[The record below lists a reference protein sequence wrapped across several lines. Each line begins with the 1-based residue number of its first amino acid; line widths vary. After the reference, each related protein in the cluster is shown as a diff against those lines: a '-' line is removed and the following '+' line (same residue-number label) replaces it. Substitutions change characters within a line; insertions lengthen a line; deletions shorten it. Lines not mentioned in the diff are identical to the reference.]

1 MQKNDKS
8 VLTAWTMYDWA
19 NSVYSLSISSAIFPL
34 FYEIYTKR
42 YGHETMEIFGMSFKN
57 TAVYSY
63 TLSFAF
69 LLNVLLVPILSGIAD
84 AKGNKKSFMRFFIL
98 MGSMGCSSMF
108 WFSGDNYVFGLAC
121 FLLATIGFAGSLVF
135 YNAYL
140 PEIATPDRFDQL
152 SARGFTMGYIGSVI
166 LLIVNLM
173 FLQKSSWFGLPEP
186 TADNSLAFR
195 VGFLTVGIWWFL
207 WSLWPLYKLPGKT
220 NVKKDSSIWKGF
232 KELKN
237 VFNEVKTMKPLLIFL
252 ASFFVYTMGVQTVIY
267 VAALFGKNELQLESS
282 DMIITILLIQL
293 IGIAGAYFFAWLA
306 DKKGNKFG
314 IILALS
320 IWALSCVLAYFLQP
334 KQPNQFFGLA
344 CLIGTVMGGVQSLS
358 RATYAKLIPGD
369 KDNASFFSFYEVTEK
384 LAIVIGTFVWALV
397 DDLTGSMRNSIMMLM
412 AFFIIGII
420 ILTFLKSDKINGK
433 STVKS

>member
-1 MQKNDKS
+1 MEKNNKS

-42 YGHETMEIFGMSFKN
+42 YHHETMHFMGMSFKN
-57 TAVYSY
+57 TALYSY

-69 LLNVLLVPILSGIAD
+69 LLNVILVPILSGISD
-84 AKGNKKSFMRFFIL
+84 ATGNKKSFMRFFIL

-108 WFSGDNYVFGLAC
+108 WFSGDNYIFGLSC

-140 PEIATPDRFDQL
+140 PEIATPDKFDNL

-166 LLIVNLM
+166 LLVVNLM
-173 FLQKSSWFGLPEP
+173 FLQKPAWFGLPEP
-186 TADNSLAFR
+186 SADNSLAFR

-207 WSLWPLYKLPGKT
+207 WSLWPLIKLPGKS
-220 NVKKDSSIWKGF
+220 KSSGNGNIWKGF
-232 KELKN
+232 YELNKVWKEVIK
-237 VFNEVKTMKPLLIFL
+237 MKPLLIFL
-252 ASFFVYTMGVQTVIY
+252 GSFFVYTMGVQTVIY

-293 IGIAGAYFFAWLA
+293 IGIAGAFFFAWLA

-314 IILALS
+314 IILALCV
-320 IWALSCVLAYFLQP
+320 WAISCILAYFLQP

-344 CLIGTVMGGVQSLS
+344 CLIGTVMGGIQSLS

-412 AFFIIGII
+412 AFFVIGIV
-420 ILTFLKSDKINGK
+420 ILSFLKSDKLK
-433 STVKS
+433 PKLVK